1 MFQLVKVIHP
11 QTTVTKSAKDEVPR
25 KTGEQ
30 CHEKLKPV
38 SKEAMSY
45 EGRRSTFN
53 THCALLTFYFSLF
66 IFHFSLFTIDHS
78 LPIPFII
85 NS

>member
-45 EGRRSTFN
+45 EGRRYTFN